1 MLYTMNG
8 KKCVRKGI
16 TKGEKMNERNNMLK
30 NTIKELEQQKSKIKK
45 DTDIQIR
52 NIIKVVMD
60 YAEELS
66 AVSSND
72 KMLRASRI
80 INDNQ
85 DLVIVVSHYGQV
97 ISILLRTFYGEDKR
111 PKPEKDL
118 TIYVGE
124 DKCSYTTSESYESSR
139 KDILFIAKEAS
150 RLMSEDDSLMNE
162 ILSQVVDD
170 LKKSIEAEDMEK
182 SFEKEN
188 KLKFLK
194 KDKKSSSD
202 INIISLTSTDRDKN
216 RDKNMDDN
224 IKKLIKEIEGLK
236 TQKKKVKEETD
247 ARVSEIVEKIME
259 YKPAFSCIQHSDQ
272 SIEETQEI
280 NPGQKITIRIS
291 HNGIKAFIQ
300 KYSNNEKFFRTVT
313 SLYIYFVKGIDNSFE
328 YEIDR
333 LRNGSYNDVVLL
345 AKKASDL
352 ITEPNGPVEEMLKNA
367 IKNLENS
374 IK

>member
-1 MLYTMNG
+1 M
-8 KKCVRKGI
+8 KK
-16 TKGEKMNERNNMLK
+16 MSERNNMLK
-30 NTIKELEQQKSKIKK
+30 NKIKELEQQKSKIKK
-45 DTDIQIR
+45 DTDLQVR
-52 NIIKVVMD
+52 NIINVVMD

-66 AVSSND
+66 LVSSGD
-72 KMLRASRI
+72 KMLRAIRTIS
-80 INDNQ
+80 DNQ
-85 DLVIVVSHYGQV
+85 DLVIGISNYGQAIYV
-97 ISILLRTFYGEDKR
+97 LLRTFYGEDKR
-111 PKPEKDL
+111 IKSRKDL
-118 TIYVGE
+118 TIYVKD

-139 KDILFIAKEAS
+139 NDILFIAKEAS
-150 RLMSEDDSLMNE
+150 RLISEDDSLMNE
-162 ILSQVVDD
+162 ILNQVVDD
-170 LKKSIEAEDMEK
+170 LKNSIGAEDMEK

-188 KLKFLK
+188 KLKFSK

-202 INIISLTSTDRDKN
+202 INVISLTSTDRDKN

-224 IKKLIKEIEGLK
+224 IKKLMKEIESLE
-236 TQKKKVKEETD
+236 TQKKKVKEETN

-313 SLYIYFVKGIDNSFE
+313 SLYVYFVKGIDNSFE

-345 AKKASDL
+345 AKKALDV
-352 ITEPNGPVEEMLKNA
+352 ITEPNGPVEEMLKND
-367 IKNLENS
+367 IKNLKNS